1 MKNLLEKNGIKRRFK
16 MDLSVIEETL
26 TKDLDFVRSVYIKV
40 HGLVWFGEYQE
51 ISKKYKDY
59 TIEEIFNLYNNI
71 AVTDEESELFKAIM
85 YDYLDNTYK
94 KIKEEIKMR
103 TNLKD
108 RLHTYSD
115 VQEEIRDWTKE
126 LGRTVIDATFN
137 TEKTKEQIEKE
148 IQDLSNKH
156 DDLFNINLEL
166 DGDLDEILSI
176 SCDYMDRLTDYYNG
190 IPDTNYTEKAIIIYR
205 AMDVLDIIGE
215 YVEEKELDAINK
227 GMEEA

>member
-1 MKNLLEKNGIKRRFK
+1 

-227 GMEEA
+227 DMEEA

>member
-1 MKNLLEKNGIKRRFK
+1 

-59 TIEEIFNLYNNI
+59 TIEEIFNLYNSI

-108 RLHTYSD
+108 RLHMYND

-215 YVEEKELDAINK
+215 YVKEKELDAINK

>member
-1 MKNLLEKNGIKRRFK
+1 
-16 MDLSVIEETL
+16 MDLNAVKEVL
-26 TKDLDFVRSVYIKV
+26 NRDRDFMTRVYRDT
-40 HGLVWFGEYQE
+40 HGLVWFAGYQE
-51 ISKKYKDY
+51 VSEKYKDR
-59 TIEEIFNLYNNI
+59 TIEEIFNLYNSI
-71 AVTDEESELFKAIM
+71 VPVDDDSELFKAIM
-85 YDYLDNTYK
+85 YDYLDNIYN

-108 RLHTYSD
+108 RLHMYSD

>member
-1 MKNLLEKNGIKRRFK
+1 

-108 RLHTYSD
+108 RLHMYSD

-215 YVEEKELDAINK
+215 YVKEKELDAINK
-227 GMEEA
+227 DMEEA

>member
-1 MKNLLEKNGIKRRFK
+1 

-108 RLHTYSD
+108 RLHMYSD

-176 SCDYMDRLTDYYNG
+176 SCDYMDRLTDYYND

-215 YVEEKELDAINK
+215 YVKEKELDAINK
-227 GMEEA
+227 DMEEA

>member
-16 MDLSVIEETL
+16 MGLSVIEETL

-59 TIEEIFNLYNNI
+59 TIEEIFNLYNSI

-115 VQEEIRDWTKE
+115 VQEEIRDWSKE
-126 LGRTVIDATFN
+126 LGSVIINTTFD
-137 TEKTKEQIEKE
+137 TEKTKEEIEKE
-148 IQDLSNKH
+148 CH
-156 DDLFNINLEL
+156 DRSIANYELFNLNLGYVEGAETTL
-166 DGDLDEILSI
+166 DSLCE
-176 SCDYMDRLTDYYNG
+176 YMDKLTDYYNNT
-190 IPDTNYTEKAIIIYR
+190 PDTNYTEKVNIIHR
-205 AMDVLDIIGE
+205 AMDVLDTIGE
-215 YVEEKELDAINK
+215 LVEEKELDAINK

>member
-1 MKNLLEKNGIKRRFK
+1 
-16 MDLSVIEETL
+16 
-26 TKDLDFVRSVYIKV
+26 
-40 HGLVWFGEYQE
+40 
-51 ISKKYKDY
+51 
-59 TIEEIFNLYNNI
+59 
-71 AVTDEESELFKAIM
+71 
-85 YDYLDNTYK
+85 
-94 KIKEEIKMR
+94 MR

-227 GMEEA
+227 GTEEA

>member
-1 MKNLLEKNGIKRRFK
+1 

-59 TIEEIFNLYNNI
+59 TIEEIFNLYNSI

-103 TNLKD
+103 TNLKTD
-108 RLHTYSD
+108 YICSD
-115 VQEEIRDWTKE
+115 VQEEIRDWSKE
-126 LGRTVIDATFN
+126 LGSVIVNTIFD
-137 TEKTKEQIEKE
+137 TEKTKEEIEKE
-148 IQDLSNKH
+148 CH
-156 DDLFNINLEL
+156 DRSIANYELFNLNLGYVEGAKTTL
-166 DGDLDEILSI
+166 DSLCE
-176 SCDYMDRLTDYYNG
+176 YMDKLTDYYNNT
-190 IPDTNYTEKAIIIYR
+190 PDVNYTEKVNIIHR
-205 AMDVLDIIGE
+205 AMDVLDTIGE
-215 YVEEKELDAINK
+215 LVEEKELDAINK

>member
-1 MKNLLEKNGIKRRFK
+1 